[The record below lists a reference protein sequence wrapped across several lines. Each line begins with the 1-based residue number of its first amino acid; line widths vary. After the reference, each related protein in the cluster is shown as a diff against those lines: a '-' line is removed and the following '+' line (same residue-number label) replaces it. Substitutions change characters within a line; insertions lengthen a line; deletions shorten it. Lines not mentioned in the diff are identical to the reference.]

1 MTNVGQYTPGKN
13 ASTRFIIR
21 NIATG
26 NKRIRVFGYPI
37 GNGLERDL
45 LAIPGISEA
54 DIRHSLVKGQLL
66 GKLLSKEITVVDS
79 NIDLLQ
85 FDDLHKTFLE
95 QSGITVGLEVTAFG
109 GGMTDNQHKTL
120 RQLIH
125 LADGVGGP
133 MEGFASG
140 SFRESLPQDDPFPTS
155 IIWWESSAK
164 IEKIVE
170 KTLAYD
176 ANKRI
181 TSISWKVYDES
192 GSLLATVTDTFA
204 YNGAS
209 PFESSRSR
217 VLS

>member
-13 ASTRFIIR
+13 SSTRFIIR
-21 NIATG
+21 NIAAG

-54 DIRHSLVKGQLL
+54 DIRHSLVKGQLRA
-66 GKLLSKEITVVDS
+66 KLLASEIIVVDS

-85 FDDLHKTFLE
+85 FDDVHKLFLQ
-95 QSGITVGLEVTAFG
+95 QSGITLGLEVITL
-109 GGMTDNQHKTL
+109 TDSQHETL
-120 RQLIH
+120 RKLIH

-140 SFRESLPQDDPFPTS
+140 SFRESLPLDDPFPTS
-155 IIWWESSAK
+155 IIWWESSSK
-164 IEKIVE
+164 VEKIIE

-176 ANKRI
+176 ASKRI
-181 TSISWKVYDES
+181 TSISWKVFDES

-204 YNGAS
+204 YNGSS
-209 PFESSRSR
+209 PFESSRTR
-217 VLS
+217 VINE